1 MKRGKTPPPDGEN
14 AHPNHPSVANLAAL
28 YESKRSPARSPPGP
42 GGDVGGRPGRGRN
55 GAPGRGDGGGGK
67 HDRRRAML
75 EERQSERRLGTVR
88 TPPRRTPP
96 RRASRASPSA
106 GDTATPELGRTAA
119 GDAAPVPS
127 PDPPADPPRPAGDG
141 GSLRLSFQVVL
152 LVLSL
157 YEIQHYVFLSHAA
170 TVFDYVSVMTGWDDF
185 LHAAFVSALLLSGV
199 ERAASA
205 SGRRYGVGTLG
216 GSARCLLAFLVA
228 MACWIVILPVFRDCP
243 DGESGRGRLCLFVV
257 RNARARRGRS
267 PRGAAFDVTNPRH
280 SLLDVVGREWI
291 RRLTRFVRS
300 KIKGQVYREVSRGLF
315 RPFAFHGRLRRLLN
329 VVKWAKYLAP
339 LVGTCNKF
347 RGHCLDMAR
356 KRGQRSRSRAAQE
369 RWTDV
374 LLAVTNQTR
383 TERAVLQLQKAFRER
398 RAAKARRRIVL
409 IASRREG
416 SSNGSVARKIR
427 RELIV
432 EQYSSR
438 SKIRRIEELDS
449 QRELR
454 RVVSRVERDGIARH
468 RESQRRMRKRL
479 LLSPKTGFAVGWK
492 YLTVSCVALEI
503 SQILLAPVLSGELK
517 KMPLDRFLL
526 TVMRSNCGGPADRAV
541 LAHVLAR
548 LLVPVVSCVFFL
560 DVFITFFTGEL
571 SGAGTLVPKPAFA
584 RYVVP
589 GVGLQLIVNPTM
601 MRISQCVRRLA
612 LEAVR
617 IGPSLCLHVALAC
630 LPFVARVLDVVL
642 DCVFNFVEGQN
653 RLTKQNKRRTSM

>member
-1 MKRGKTPPPDGEN
+1 V
-14 AHPNHPSVANLAAL
+14 SVANLASF
-28 YESKRSPARSPPGP
+28 YESKCSPLGP
-42 GGDVGGRPGRGRN
+42 RKETGSRPGRHNNNTPIARRDDDGRRKLD
-55 GAPGRGDGGGGK
+55 A
-67 HDRRRAML
+67 RRAAML
-75 EERQSERRLGTVR
+75 EERQSERRREGTS
-88 TPPRRTPP
+88 RTPP
-96 RRASRASPSA
+96 RRAARGP
-106 GDTATPELGRTAA
+106 DPRRRTVPPTANPTAEERMGGAETPERKRKRPATEEVASDQSDL
-119 GDAAPVPS
+119 S
-127 PDPPADPPRPAGDG
+127 PDPPADPPAAAV
-141 GSLRLSFQVVL
+141 RLSFQIVL

-157 YEIQHYVFLSHAA
+157 YEIQHYRFLSHAA
-170 TVFDYVSVMTGWDDF
+170 TVFDYVSVMTGWDDY
-185 LHAAFVSALLLSGV
+185 LHVGFVAAALVSGV
-199 ERAASA
+199 ARAASA
-205 SGRRYGVGTLG
+205 SGRRAGADRTPRG
-216 GSARCLLAFLVA
+216 AAERLLIFAVA
-228 MACWIVILPVFRDCP
+228 TACWLAVLPVFRDCT
-243 DGESGRGRLCLFVV
+243 DGDSGGRRMCLFV
-257 RNARARRGRS
+257 ARTARTRKGRPS
-267 PRGAAFDVTNPRH
+267 KRATFDVTNPRH
-280 SLLDVVGREWI
+280 SLLDVFGREWI
-291 RRLTRFVRS
+291 RRLTRFVKS
-300 KIKGQVYREVSRGLF
+300 KIKGRVFREVSRGLF

-339 LVGTCNKF
+339 LAGTCNKF

-356 KRGQRSRSRAAQE
+356 KRGQRSRSRAAQQ

-398 RAAKARRRIVL
+398 RAAKVRRRFEL

-416 SSNGSVARKIR
+416 SSNDRVARKIR

-449 QRELR
+449 QREMR

-526 TVMRSNCGGPADRAV
+526 TVMRSEGGGPAGRAV

-548 LLVPVVSCVFFL
+548 LLVPVVSSVFFL

-571 SGAGTLVPKPAFA
+571 SEAGTLVPKPAFA
-584 RYVVP
+584 RYAVP

-601 MRISQCVRRLA
+601 VRISRCVRRLA
-612 LEAVR
+612 LEAGR
-617 IGPSLCLHVALAC
+617 IGPSLCLQVALAC
-630 LPFVARVLDVVL
+630 LPFVARVVDVAL
-642 DCVFNFVEGQN
+642 DCIFNFVEGQN
-653 RLTKQNKRRTSM
+653 HRILKQNKSRNSM